1 MKGDG
6 RALKIPAEGVRS
18 PSIRAR
24 TLPMAAFNL
33 GSRPRRLGRGIA
45 SELIGL
51 GSGPNGGAVGAS
63 SGIIE
68 PKSPG
73 KKERAGAGRNEVA
86 STRSAVSS
94 STRTGVWSLPI
105 DPGDKDGADPP
116 FRNLRDIARVVTI
129 SKTNKEPS
137 PRHDNKAG
145 ERTRNEKGSINH
157 RKIPN
162 WSRKQFL
169 KDPHWCNILSLILP

>member
-1 MKGDG
+1 
-6 RALKIPAEGVRS
+6 
-18 PSIRAR
+18 
-24 TLPMAAFNL
+24 MAAFNL
-33 GSRPRRLGRGIA
+33 GSPPRHLGRGIA
-45 SELIGL
+45 SKLIGL
-51 GSGPNGGAVGAS
+51 GSGPIGGAVGTS
-63 SGIIE
+63 SGANE
-68 PKSPG
+68 PGSSS
-73 KKERAGAGRNEVA
+73 KKEEAGAGRNEVT
-86 STRSAVSS
+86 STRSAVSNS
-94 STRTGVWSLPI
+94 IRAGAWSLPI
-105 DPGDKDGADPP
+105 DPGDKGGADPP